1 MGIKRASER
10 RQDRDGSIAI
20 LVRNA
25 DTICFSF
32 KDTTHP
38 FRVTHLIPLI
48 TIYLY
53 IRYDPTRPQVLIAPA
68 RGVSTILSDQLV
80 AALSSYYKNDGT
92 SAVPQNK
99 ESKLQFAHIRSL
111 YPKFQYSDVAS
122 HPAIV
127 ILPYQVCPV
136 L

>member
-1 MGIKRASER
+1 MGIRRVSEK
-10 RQDRDGSIAI
+10 RQDRDGSITI
-20 LVRNA
+20 LVRSA
-25 DTICFSF
+25 DTIRFSF
-32 KDTTHP
+32 KDTTHA
-38 FRVTHLIPLI
+38 FRVTHLIPSI
-48 TIYLY
+48 TIYLS

-68 RGVSTILSDQLV
+68 RGVSTIISDQLD
-80 AALSSYYKNDGT
+80 AALSSYYKNDGK

-111 YPKFQYSDVAS
+111 YPKFQYSDIAS

-127 ILPYQVCPV
+127 VLPYQVCPV